1 MNKTIRRGLALA
13 GVAVLSLSIG
23 AVGAAGHGNHSKG
36 LKKGHVK
43 AHLAG
48 NQCAQEK
55 KALGKETF
63 EELYGKPSMPNCKAA
78 NAATINTAVK
88 NASQECKAERAELGA
103 EAFANKYGS
112 NKNKKNAFGKC
123 VSRKATP
130 AVNGEAKKRINA
142 ARACKAEQQDPNFA
156 ATHDGKTF
164 GEFYGTNP
172 NDANAFGKCV
182 SSKAE
187 ATP

>member
-1 MNKTIRRGLALA
+1 MIRGLLALA
-13 GVAVLSLSIG
+13 GVATLTLAIG
-23 AVGAAGHGNHSKG
+23 VGGAAAGPKG
-36 LKKGHVK
+36 K
-43 AHLAG
+43 AIGKLTAK
-48 NQCAQEK
+48 QCAQER

-63 EELYGKPSMPNCKAA
+63 DELYGKPSIPNCKAA
-78 NAATINTAVK
+78 AAATVRPEVK
-88 NASQECKAERAELGA
+88 NAAKECKAERADLGA

-112 NKNKKNAFGKC
+112 NKNRKNAFGKC

-130 AVNGEAKKRINA
+130 AVNEDTQQRVNA
-142 ARACKAEQQDPNFA
+142 AKACKAEQQDPNFA

-182 SSKAE
+182 SSKVPAGS
-187 ATP
+187 